1 MPIYEKMKCRKH
13 MTEVKMVGEKEE
25 KELKEELTWE
35 ILGIIFT
42 FIPFLDELTV
52 TTEACIPISQ

>member
-1 MPIYEKMKCRKH
+1 MN
-13 MTEVKMVGEKEE
+13 EVKTVDEKEE
-25 KELKEELTWE
+25 KELKEQLTWE

-52 TTEACIPISQ
+52 ATEACIPISQ